1 VLNGELTC
9 QTLTALELNGMATTA
24 PSPTDHQQNQK
35 DERLSLVERIIG
47 SQCLQGSARLREFL
61 SYVAACVL
69 RDAPEDAT
77 EQQIGIN
84 VFGRMAGYNSSEDSI
99 VRTHARLLRQKL
111 KEYFAGEGIDEP
123 VLLEIPK
130 GHYVPVFE
138 PRRNIQEPVLRSEL
152 ATSELEENSAAVAQ
166 PIPVQRERRFPR
178 WAPVT
183 SAVLGLALILGCWW
197 LISMRASPMERFWKP
212 FMADDSALVIYSNE
226 LFSGDSTSGL
236 RYTVPHDLEGSADSS
251 NYVYTYT
258 GIGELAG
265 VYELTKLFD
274 SRHASF
280 ILKRSL
286 LVTWDEA
293 KLHNLIFLGS
303 TAENPSLRDVRPATD
318 FTITT
323 ANGYSGVVN
332 HHPKPGEPRIYSVPM
347 VGATDD
353 YAILAY
359 LPGVQPG
366 KHMLIFSGLTTLGTQ
381 AAVDVSC
388 HPETFNPILRA
399 ATNAKGEVRP
409 FEAVIETSIRG
420 GVPLETHLVA
430 LHVH

>member
-1 VLNGELTC
+1 
-9 QTLTALELNGMATTA
+9 MATTA

-35 DERLSLVERIIG
+35 DERLALVERIVG

-111 KEYFAGEGIDEP
+111 KEYFAGEGMDEP

-138 PRRNIQEPVLRSEL
+138 PRGSTQEPVQRHTLAPFEL
-152 ATSELEENSAAVAQ
+152 KEAHVAAAQ
-166 PIPVQRERRFPR
+166 QFPLQRERRFSR
-178 WAPVT
+178 WTLLAF
-183 SAVLGLALILGCWW
+183 AILGLALGLGCWW
-197 LISMRASPMERFWKP
+197 IGSRRASPTERFWKP

-236 RYTVPHDLEGSADSS
+236 RYTVPRDLEGSADSS

-274 SRHASF
+274 NRHASF
-280 ILKRSL
+280 LLKRSL

-303 TAENPSLRDVRPATD
+303 IAENPSLRDVTSATD
-318 FTITT
+318 FTIAT

-332 HHPKPGEPRIYSVPM
+332 HHPKPGEPRIYSVP
-347 VGATDD
+347 VVSATDD
-353 YAILAY
+353 YAILSY
-359 LPGVQPG
+359 LPGFQPG
-366 KHMLIFSGLTTLGTQ
+366 KHMLVFSGLTTLGTQ
-381 AAVDVSC
+381 AAVDFSC
-388 HPETFNPILRA
+388 HPETFEPVLKA
-399 ATNAKGEVRP
+399 ASNSKGEVRP

-420 GVPLETHLVA
+420 GVPLQTHLVT

>member
-1 VLNGELTC
+1 MSN
-9 QTLTALELNGMATTA
+9 ARRLELNGMATTA
-24 PSPTDHQQNQK
+24 PSPTDHQQKQQ
-35 DERLSLVERIIG
+35 DERFALVERIVG

-61 SYVAACVL
+61 NYVAACAL

-77 EQQIGIN
+77 EQQIGIH

-111 KEYFAGEGIDEP
+111 KEYFAGEGLEEP
-123 VLLEIPK
+123 VVLEIPK

-138 PRRNIQEPVLRSEL
+138 PRARVQEPIQREEL
-152 ATSELEENSAAVAQ
+152 AALEVKNTSVVMARELPLQGERGFSGWTLPAVA
-166 PIPVQRERRFPR
+166 IFLL
-178 WAPVT
+178 
-183 SAVLGLALILGCWW
+183 AVVSVCWW
-197 LISMRASPMERFWKP
+197 MASRRVSITERFWKP
-212 FMADDSALVIYSNE
+212 LMADDSALVIYSNE
-226 LFSGDSTSGL
+226 LFYGDSTSGL
-236 RYTVPHDLEGSADSS
+236 RYAMPQDSEGSADSS
-251 NYVYTYT
+251 KYIYTYT

-274 SRHASF
+274 SHHASF
-280 ILKRSL
+280 LLKRSL

-303 TAENPSLRDVRPATD
+303 IAENPSLRDVTGATD

-323 ANGYSGVVN
+323 ANGYSSIVN
-332 HHPKPGEPRIYSVPM
+332 HHPKPGEPQLYSVP
-347 VGATDD
+347 VIAATDD

-366 KHMLIFSGLTTLGTQ
+366 KHMLIFSGLMTLGTQ
-381 AAVDVSC
+381 AAVEFSC
-388 HPETFNPILRA
+388 HPETFEPVLRA
-399 ATNAKGEVRP
+399 ATNSKGEVRP
-409 FEAVIETSIRG
+409 FEAVLETSIRG
-420 GVPLETHLVA
+420 GVPLQTHLVA

>member
-1 VLNGELTC
+1 
-9 QTLTALELNGMATTA
+9 MATAA
-24 PSPTDHQQNQK
+24 PNRTDHQQNEK
-35 DERLSLVERIIG
+35 DERFALVERIIG

-61 SYVAACVL
+61 SYVAACAL

-111 KEYFAGEGIDEP
+111 KEYFAGEGSDEP
-123 VLLEIPK
+123 ILLEIPK

-138 PRRNIQEPVLRSEL
+138 LRRKVQEPTQRMDVAPLEVQGTSRVAVAEEIPLQRKYRPRRWTVL
-152 ATSELEENSAAVAQ
+152 TAV
-166 PIPVQRERRFPR
+166 IFV
-178 WAPVT
+178 
-183 SAVLGLALILGCWW
+183 SAVLLVSWW
-197 LISMRASPMERFWKP
+197 VGSKRSSATERFWKP

-236 RYTVPHDLEGSADSS
+236 RYAMPHGTEGSADSS

-265 VYELTKLFD
+265 VYQLTKFFD
-274 SRHASF
+274 SHHASF
-280 ILKRSL
+280 MLKRSL

-293 KLHNLIFLGS
+293 KIHNLIFLGS
-303 TAENPSLRDVRPATD
+303 IAENPSLRDVTGATD

-323 ANGYSGVVN
+323 AGGYSSIVN
-332 HHPKPGEPRIYSVPM
+332 HHPKPGEPGLYSVPV

-366 KHMLIFSGLTTLGTQ
+366 KHMLILSGLMTLGTQ
-381 AAVDVSC
+381 AAADFSV
-388 HPETFNPILRA
+388 HPETFEPILRT

-409 FEAVIETSIRG
+409 FEAVLETSIRG
-420 GVPLETHLVA
+420 GVPLQTRLVS